1 MSTNIQLPSS
11 AASSSPALPSS
22 GGQRTKSSSEGRL
35 TFIDWTRGIAALIML
50 QGHSFH
56 SLLNPGDRKGD
67 VYTLSQFIG
76 GMPAPIFLFLTG
88 VTLSFLLDGRER
100 RGVDPMGR
108 FAAGLRR
115 AGYLLLLALGV
126 RLQAFLFAWPWA
138 RPDDILKVDVLNCMG
153 ISLALMAFTAFLTT
167 TERVKSSFLIGVA
180 ISVLAPVV
188 SGLPWDG
195 SHPLLRAYLAPSTEV
210 FGLFPWAAFTAFG
223 VAFGSMLRLTSKP
236 DLDRFMQWTCLA
248 GLVMV
253 VAASYI
259 ASLPYSVYRSSD
271 FWLNSPALT
280 FIKLGVIL
288 LVACFAYLWLSYLPS
303 RNFSFVTLMGT
314 SSLLVYWVHLEIVY
328 GRWLWF
334 WKEQLSVTETAI
346 FSIGLMAAMVGLALA
361 WRRRREVWAWM
372 GTLRLPGRS
381 PVPETE
387 SES

>member
-1 MSTNIQLPSS
+1 
-11 AASSSPALPSS
+11 
-22 GGQRTKSSSEGRL
+22 
-35 TFIDWTRGIAALIML
+35 ML

-56 SLLNPGDRKGD
+56 SLLNPDDRKGD

-88 VTLSFLLDGRER
+88 VTLAFLLDGRER
-100 RGVDPMGR
+100 RGVDAMGR

-153 ISLALMAFTAFLTT
+153 ISLALMAFTAFFTT
-167 TERVKSSFLIGVA
+167 TERIKVSLLIGGA
-180 ISVLAPVV
+180 ISLLAPVV

-195 SHPLLRAYLAPSTEV
+195 SHPLLRAYLAPSTEI

-223 VAFGSMLRLTSKP
+223 VAFGSMLRLAP
-236 DLDRFMQWTCLA
+236 RADLDRFMQWTCLA
-248 GLVMV
+248 GLALV
-253 VAASYI
+253 VSASYL
-259 ASLPYSVYRSSD
+259 ASLPYSIYRSSD
-271 FWLNSPALT
+271 FWLNGPSLV

-288 LVACFAYLWLSYLPS
+288 LVACFAYLWLHYLPS
-303 RNFSFVTLMGT
+303 RNLSIVTLMGT

-334 WKEQLSVTETAI
+334 WKEQLSVTETAV
-346 FSIGLMAAMVGLALA
+346 FSVGLVFAMVALALV
-361 WRRRREVWAWM
+361 WRRRREVWAWI
-372 GTLRLPGRS
+372 GTLRLPGRQ
-381 PVPETE
+381 PIPETE